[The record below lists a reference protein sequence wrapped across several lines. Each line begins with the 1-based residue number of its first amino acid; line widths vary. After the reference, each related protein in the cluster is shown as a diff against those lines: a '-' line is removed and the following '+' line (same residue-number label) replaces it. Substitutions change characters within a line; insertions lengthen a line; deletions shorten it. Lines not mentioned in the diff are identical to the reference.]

1 MIGRQ
6 ISQAVECVCVRLNFA
21 AADHVIFVE
30 VSHINTHTLPRKLRV
45 VARFSKRILIL
56 IIIYLD

>member
-6 ISQAVECVCVRLNFA
+6 ISQAVECVGVRLIFA

-30 VSHINTHTLPRKLRV
+30 VSIPRKLRV